1 MVDLL
6 LYWAEYD
13 VSHHAAVREDTS
25 DGFDLRTVA
34 GALTRSTTNPNNA
47 AILFEDEY
55 CILFTCYIPAFMLE
69 NHRWG
74 KHIPKDRT
82 IKSKFFNLLLIRWH
96 IAWLEVE
103 RIHTCKYGMKI
114 LIIYNERRTPFSSP
128 CF

>member
-6 LYWAEYD
+6 LYYAEYD
-13 VSHHAAVREDTS
+13 ASHHAAVREDTS
-25 DGFDLRTVA
+25 DVFDLRTVA
-34 GALTRSTTNPNNA
+34 GSITRSDTNRNNA
-47 AILFEDEY
+47 AIPLEDEY

-69 NHRWG
+69 KLQWG
-74 KHIPKDRT
+74 KHTPKDKT

-103 RIHTCKYGMKI
+103 RIHTCKYRMKI
-114 LIIYNERRTPFSSP
+114 FIIYNERHIPFSSP